1 MIDVA
6 SGTVVVYSD
15 LTCPWA
21 HLAVHRLLTTRHDL
35 GLDNEVVLDHR
46 AFVLE
51 VANRRPTP
59 RRVLDAEIPVVGG
72 LEPAAG
78 WQIWQDDASRWPV
91 TALPALEAVQA
102 AKEQGLRQSE
112 RLDRGL
118 RAALFARSKCISMR
132 HVILDVAD
140 GCGLDVDRLAGA
152 LDDGRARRAVM
163 EQHAAAVAGGAA
175 GEGPVQGSP
184 HLFLPDGTDC
194 HNPGIE
200 MHWHGEHG
208 RGFPVVTADDR
219 TIYGDLLVR
228 AARLAA

>member
-1 MIDVA
+1 MIEVA
-6 SGTVVVYSD
+6 PGTIVVYADVS
-15 LTCPWA
+15 CPWA
-21 HLAVHRLLTTRHDL
+21 HLAVHRLLAARRDM
-35 GLDNEVVLDHR
+35 GLDDEVLLDHR

-51 VANRRPTP
+51 LANERPTP

-72 LEPAAG
+72 LEPDAG
-78 WQIWQDDASRWPV
+78 WQIWQDDPSRWPV
-91 TALPALEAVQA
+91 TALPAIEAVQA
-102 AKEQGLRQSE
+102 AKEQGLRESE

-118 RAALFARSKCISMR
+118 RLALFGRSKCVSMR
-132 HVILDVAD
+132 HVILAVAESCD
-140 GCGLDVDRLAGA
+140 LDVGELAAA

-163 EQHAAAVAGGAA
+163 DQHAAAVDDGT
-175 GEGPVQGSP
+175 VQGSP

-219 TIYGDLLVR
+219 SIYGDLLVR